1 MNPNFEAAIERLY
14 AAFAR
19 PTPAAVEGCPCC
31 TTEEELRVLVET
43 PLRELTADQLGWY
56 GSKALT
62 TVGNAEDFRY
72 FWPRLVELAARGD
85 LRADREVVFS
95 KSRRAGWRSWP
106 VEEQTATEH
115 FAAVLLEDFSE
126 TEYDEWELDSW
137 VCALGR
143 LLEDLPPWLAPL
155 LRDTPAAASNLAG
168 LYSLNEPKLARGR
181 LANPFWRDEP
191 EAAAAVAAWLRSDE
205 VAAALARFHASQDD
219 TSANPSG

>member
-43 PLRELTADQLGWY
+43 PLRELTADQFGWY

-95 KSRRAGWRSWP
+95 KSQDGGVAFVAGGGADRHGALRGRAAGRFLRDGVRRVGAG
-106 VEEQTATEH
+106 Q
-115 FAAVLLEDFSE
+115 
-126 TEYDEWELDSW
+126 
-137 VCALGR
+137 LGR

-155 LRDTPAAASNLAG
+155 LRDTPAAARNLPG

-181 LANPFWRDEP
+181 LASPFWRDEP

-219 TSANPSG
+219 TSANPSS